1 MKFSYNWIREFVEG
15 LETPA
20 ADLERLITM
29 KTAECEGIEA
39 SGVHRSADLRQ
50 EPDVD
55 ARGPLCSEP
64 HRISLPQHR
73 LTRRVARRRASTATD
88 DNIGQ
93 TTTMSI
99 SNAQPAPLRAIVQ
112 GRINPITAK
121 PRIHA
126 LHAVYKMRALLTP
139 REVVRA

>member
-1 MKFSYNWIREFVEG
+1 M
-15 LETPA
+15 LEWQRQDC
-20 ADLERLITM
+20 ADHD
-29 KTAECEGIEA
+29 GH
-39 SGVHRSADLRQ
+39 GG
-50 EPDVD
+50 
-55 ARGPLCSEP
+55 ARDN
-64 HRISLPQHR
+64 
-73 LTRRVARRRASTATD
+73 ATD